1 MQIPGGNL
9 LSILVNTTR
18 ISRKFTPALCCGVS
32 AVVSPKGVVNTS
44 ACAWQGM
51 KVQLDQD
58 HLAFGA
64 VVQHCQANKKIVM
77 INSGDVG
84 TR

>member
-1 MQIPGGNL
+1 M
-9 LSILVNTTR
+9 VND
-18 ISRKFTPALCCGVS
+18 
-32 AVVSPKGVVNTS
+32 S
-44 ACAWQGM
+44 ACHWQGV

-64 VVQHCQANKKIVM
+64 VVQHCQANKKIIM
-77 INSGDVG
+77 MNCGDVG